1 MLKVARWT
9 VLALLAAA
17 VIALAFSVG
26 FVVNGANGGGSQPS
40 APAEAGLSS
49 NEKVDFKTLNQIL
62 DILTKEYVDPSR
74 LDDRA
79 LYEAAINGL
88 LKSLSDRGT
97 FYVDPDTYRIN
108 VLPSSGTFEGI
119 GATVSQR
126 GSDIVIVAPIR
137 GTPAEA
143 AGIRAGDVILAVDGE
158 STQGWTVDQAV
169 LKIRGPAGT
178 PVTLTIRH
186 SDETT
191 EDITIVRDEIRVETV
206 STTPP
211 GGSLKDEDGNAV
223 TDIAYVR
230 ISEFTGRTDD
240 ELRPVL
246 SDISKGGYKGLILD
260 LRGNPGGLLDATV
273 GVADM
278 FLDRGIILVEVS
290 RSGDERVYN
299 ASAGGEAVD
308 IPLVVL
314 VDQFSASGSEVLSAA
329 IEENGRGILLGQK
342 TFGKGTV
349 NIARPLS
356 DGGAL
361 FVSIARWLT
370 PDRNQIDGVGI
381 QPNIEVALSDEDVNQ
396 RRDTQ
401 LLRAIDYLRAPAAA
415 PEPTPAATPGPHRRL
430 HRSAPRCPRR
440 PSPAQSPP
448 SARPCHVRKDRRRQP
463 QGLPRL

>member
-26 FVVNGANGGGSQPS
+26 FVVNGANGGSSQSS

-119 GATVSQR
+119 GATVSQQ
-126 GSDIVIVAPIR
+126 GGEIVIVAPIK
-137 GTPAEA
+137 GTPAEE
-143 AGIRAGDVILAVDGE
+143 AGIRSGDVILAVDGE

-169 LKIRGPAGT
+169 LKIRGPTGT
-178 PVTLTIRH
+178 PVRLTIRH
-186 SDETT
+186 SDQTT
-191 EDITIVRDEIRVETV
+191 EDITIVRDEIRVESV

-211 GGSLKDEDGNAV
+211 GGTLKDKDGNPV
-223 TDIAYVR
+223 TDIAYVS
-230 ISEFTGRTDD
+230 ISEFTGRTEE
-240 ELRPVL
+240 ELSPVL
-246 SDISKGGYKGLILD
+246 RDVSDGGYKGLILD
-260 LRGNPGGLLDATV
+260 LRGNPGGLLDTVV
-273 GVADM
+273 GVSDM
-278 FLDRGIILVEVS
+278 FLDHGIILVEVS
-290 RSGDERVYN
+290 RSGDERVFN
-299 ASAGGEAVD
+299 ASRGGEAVD
-308 IPLVVL
+308 IPLAVL

-349 NIARPLS
+349 NTARPLS

-370 PDRNQIDGVGI
+370 PDRTQIDGVGI
-381 QPNIEVALSDEDVNQ
+381 QPNIEVALSDEDIAQ
-396 RRDTQ
+396 KRDTQ

-415 PEPTPAATPGPHRRL
+415 PEPTPGATPGATPVGT
-430 HRSAPRCPRR
+430 AVP
-440 PSPAQSPP
+440 
-448 SARPCHVRKDRRRQP
+448 
-463 QGLPRL
+463 

>member
-26 FVVNGANGGGSQPS
+26 FVTNETRGGGSQS
-40 APAEAGLSS
+40 AAPAEAGLSS
-49 NEKVDFKTLNQIL
+49 SEKVDFKTLNQIL
-62 DILTKEYVDPSR
+62 DILKKEYVDPER

-88 LKSLSDRGT
+88 LKSLSDTGT

-119 GATVSQR
+119 GATVSQQ
-126 GSDIVIVAPIR
+126 GGEIVIVAPIK

-143 AGIRAGDVILAVDGE
+143 AGIRSGDVILAVDGE
-158 STQGWTVDQAV
+158 STDGWTVDQAV

-186 SDETT
+186 SDQTT
-191 EDITIVRDEIRVETV
+191 EDITIVRDEIRVESV

-211 GGSLKDEDGNAV
+211 GGALEDEDGNPV

-230 ISEFTGRTDD
+230 ITEFTGRTEE

-246 SDISKGGYKGLILD
+246 RDVSEGGYKGMVLD
-260 LRGNPGGLLDATV
+260 LRGNPGGLLDTVV

-278 FLDRGIILVEVS
+278 FLDRGVILVEVS
-290 RSGDERVYN
+290 RNGDERVYN
-299 ASAGGEAVD
+299 ATSGGEAVD
-308 IPLVVL
+308 IAIVVL

-329 IEENGRGILLGQK
+329 IQENGRGILMGEK

-349 NIARPLS
+349 NTARPLS

-370 PDRNQIDGVGI
+370 PDRIQIDGVGI
-381 QPNIEVALSDEDVNQ
+381 QPDIEVTLSDEDINL

-401 LLRAIDYLRAPAAA
+401 LLRAIDYLRSLAVA
-415 PEPTPAATPGPHRRL
+415 PEPTPVGAGVP
-430 HRSAPRCPRR
+430 
-440 PSPAQSPP
+440 
-448 SARPCHVRKDRRRQP
+448 
-463 QGLPRL
+463 

>member
-9 VLALLAAA
+9 VLTLLAAA
-17 VIALAFSVG
+17 VVVLAFSVG
-26 FVVNGANGGGSQPS
+26 FVVNGTKGGGSQPA
-40 APAEAGLSS
+40 APAGAGVSS
-49 NEKVDFKTLNQIL
+49 SEKVDFKTLNQIL

-88 LKSLSDRGT
+88 LSSLSDKGT
-97 FYVDPDTYRIN
+97 FYVDPDTYRIS

-119 GATVSQR
+119 GATVSQQ
-126 GSDIVIVAPIR
+126 GGEIVIVAPIK

-143 AGIRAGDVILAVDGE
+143 AGIRSGDVILAVDGE

-186 SDETT
+186 SDQTT
-191 EDITIVRDEIRVETV
+191 EDITIVRDEIKVESV

-211 GGSLKDEDGNAV
+211 GGALKDENGNAV

-240 ELRPVL
+240 ELSPVL
-246 SDISKGGYKGLILD
+246 RDISNGGYKGLILD

-278 FLDRGIILVEVS
+278 FLDHGVILVEVS

-299 ASAGGEAVD
+299 ATSGGEAVD

-314 VDQFSASGSEVLSAA
+314 VDQFSASGAEVLSAA
-329 IEENGRGILLGQK
+329 IQQNGRGILVGEK

-370 PDRNQIDGVGI
+370 PERIQIDGVGI
-381 QPNIEVALSDEDVNQ
+381 QPNIEVALSDEDINLH
-396 RRDTQ
+396 RDTQ
-401 LLRAIDYLRAPAAA
+401 LLRAIDYLRSPSGAAEPTPVGT
-415 PEPTPAATPGPHRRL
+415 PEPTPVGTPEPTPVGTAVP
-430 HRSAPRCPRR
+430 
-440 PSPAQSPP
+440 
-448 SARPCHVRKDRRRQP
+448 
-463 QGLPRL
+463 

>member
-9 VLALLAAA
+9 VLTLLAVA

-26 FVVNGANGGGSQPS
+26 VVVNDNGGGSETA

-62 DILTKEYVDPSR
+62 DILSKEYVDPSR

-88 LKSLSDRGT
+88 LQSLSDRGT

-108 VLPSSGTFEGI
+108 VLPSSGSFEGI
-119 GATVSQR
+119 GATVSQQ
-126 GSDIVIVAPIR
+126 GADIVIVAPIR

-143 AGIRAGDVILAVDGE
+143 SGIRAGDVILAVDGE

-178 PVTLTIRH
+178 PVTLSIRH
-186 SDETT
+186 SDQTT
-191 EDITIVRDEIRVETV
+191 EEITIIRDEIRVESV
-206 STTPP
+206 STTPL
-211 GGSLKDEDGNAV
+211 GGALKDKDGNPV
-223 TDIAYVR
+223 TDLAYVR

-240 ELRPVL
+240 ELGPVL
-246 SDISKGGYKGLILD
+246 RDISNNGYKGLILD

-273 GVADM
+273 GAADM

-290 RSGDERVYN
+290 KSGDERVYN
-299 ASAGGEAVD
+299 ATAGGEAVD
-308 IPLVVL
+308 IPMVIL

-329 IEENGRGILLGQK
+329 IQENDRGILIGEK

-370 PDRNQIDGVGI
+370 PDRIQIDGVGI
-381 QPNIEVALSDEDVNQ
+381 QPNIEVTLSDEDVNL
-396 RRDTQ
+396 RRDSQ
-401 LLRAIDYLRAPAAA
+401 LLRAVDYLRSPGATPEPTAVGTPQPTPVGT
-415 PEPTPAATPGPHRRL
+415 PEPTPVGTAVP
-430 HRSAPRCPRR
+430 
-440 PSPAQSPP
+440 
-448 SARPCHVRKDRRRQP
+448 
-463 QGLPRL
+463 

>member
-9 VLALLAAA
+9 VLSLLAAA

-26 FVVNGANGGGSQPS
+26 FVVNNTNGGGSQPAGPS
-40 APAEAGLSS
+40 EAGLSS
-49 NEKVDFKTLNQIL
+49 NENVDFKTLNQIL
-62 DILTKEYVDPSR
+62 GILTKEYVDPGR

-88 LKSLSDRGT
+88 LKSLSDTGT
-97 FYVDPDTYRIN
+97 FYVDPDTYRIS

-119 GATVSQR
+119 GATVSQQ
-126 GSDIVIVAPIR
+126 GGEIVIVAPIK

-186 SDETT
+186 SDQTT
-191 EDITIVRDEIRVETV
+191 EDITIVRDEIRVESV

-211 GGSLKDEDGNAV
+211 GGALKDEDGNAV
-223 TDIAYVR
+223 TDIAYVS
-230 ISEFTGRTDD
+230 IGEFTGRTDE
-240 ELRPVL
+240 ELRLVL
-246 SDISKGGYKGLILD
+246 RDVSGGGYKGLILD
-260 LRGNPGGLLDATV
+260 LRGNPGGLLDTTV
-273 GVADM
+273 SIADM
-278 FLDRGIILVEVS
+278 FLDKGIILVEVS
-290 RSGDERVYN
+290 REGDERVYN
-299 ASAGGEAVD
+299 ATGGGEAVD
-308 IPLVVL
+308 VPLVVL

-329 IEENGRGILLGQK
+329 IQENGRGILVGQK

-349 NIARPLS
+349 NIARPLG

-370 PDRNQIDGVGI
+370 PERVQIDGVGI
-381 QPNIEVALSDEDVNQ
+381 LPNIEVALSDEDINL
-396 RRDTQ
+396 RRDSQ
-401 LLRAIDYLRAPAAA
+401 LLRAIDYLRSEAAT
-415 PEPTPAATPGPHRRL
+415 PEPTPVGAG
-430 HRSAPRCPRR
+430 AP
-440 PSPAQSPP
+440 
-448 SARPCHVRKDRRRQP
+448 
-463 QGLPRL
+463 

>member
-9 VLALLAAA
+9 VLTLLAAA
-17 VIALAFSVG
+17 VIAFAFSVG
-26 FVVNGANGGGSQPS
+26 VVVNDTNGGGSQTA

-49 NEKVDFKTLNQIL
+49 SEKVDFKTLNQIL
-62 DILTKEYVDPSR
+62 DILNKEYVDPTR

-88 LKSLSDRGT
+88 LQSLSDRGT
-97 FYVDPDTYRIN
+97 FYVDPDTYRVN

-119 GATVSQR
+119 GATVSQQ
-126 GSDIVIVAPIR
+126 GGEIVIVAPIK

-158 STQGWTVDQAV
+158 STQGWSVDQAV
-169 LKIRGPAGT
+169 IKIRGPAGT
-178 PVTLTIRH
+178 PVTLTVRH
-186 SDETT
+186 SDQTT
-191 EDITIVRDEIRVETV
+191 EDITIIRDEIKVESV

-211 GGSLKDEDGNAV
+211 GGVLNDENGNAV
-223 TDIAYVR
+223 TDLAYVR
-230 ISEFTGRTDD
+230 ISEFTGRTDE
-240 ELRPVL
+240 ELSPVL
-246 SDISKGGYKGLILD
+246 RDISNGGYKGLILD

-290 RSGDERVYN
+290 KSGDERVYN
-299 ASAGGEAVD
+299 ATGGGEAVD

-329 IEENGRGILLGQK
+329 IQENGRGILVGEK

-370 PDRNQIDGVGI
+370 PDRVQIDGVGI
-381 QPNIEVALSDEDVNQ
+381 QPNIEVTLSDEDINL
-396 RRDTQ
+396 RRDSQ
-401 LLRAIDYLRAPAAA
+401 LLRAIDYLRSPTATPEPTAAGTPQPTPVGT
-415 PEPTPAATPGPHRRL
+415 PEPTPVATAVP
-430 HRSAPRCPRR
+430 
-440 PSPAQSPP
+440 
-448 SARPCHVRKDRRRQP
+448 
-463 QGLPRL
+463 

>member
-1 MLKVARWT
+1 MLKFARWT
-9 VLALLAAA
+9 VLTLLATA

-26 FVVNGANGGGSQPS
+26 FVVNNTNGGGSQPAGPS
-40 APAEAGLSS
+40 EAGLSS
-49 NEKVDFKTLNQIL
+49 NENVDFKTLNQIL
-62 DILTKEYVDPSR
+62 GILTKEYVDPGR

-88 LKSLSDRGT
+88 LKSLSDTGT
-97 FYVDPDTYRIN
+97 FYVDPDTYRIS

-119 GATVSQR
+119 GATVSQQ
-126 GSDIVIVAPIR
+126 GGEIVIVAPIK

-186 SDETT
+186 SDQTT
-191 EDITIVRDEIRVETV
+191 EDITIVRDEIRVESV

-211 GGSLKDEDGNAV
+211 GGALKDEDGNAV
-223 TDIAYVR
+223 TDIAYVS
-230 ISEFTGRTDD
+230 IGEFTGRTDE
-240 ELRPVL
+240 ELRLVL
-246 SDISKGGYKGLILD
+246 RDVSGGGYKGLILD
-260 LRGNPGGLLDATV
+260 LRGNPGGLLETTV
-273 GVADM
+273 DIADM
-278 FLDRGIILVEVS
+278 FLDKGIILVEVS
-290 RSGDERVYN
+290 REGDERVYN
-299 ASAGGEAVD
+299 ATGGGEAVD
-308 IPLVVL
+308 VPLVVL

-329 IEENGRGILLGQK
+329 IQENGRGILVGQK

-370 PDRNQIDGVGI
+370 PERVQIDGVGI
-381 QPNIEVALSDEDVNQ
+381 LPNIEVALSDEDINL
-396 RRDTQ
+396 RRDSQ
-401 LLRAIDYLRAPAAA
+401 LLRAIDYLRSEAAT
-415 PEPTPAATPGPHRRL
+415 PEPTPVGAGVP
-430 HRSAPRCPRR
+430 
-440 PSPAQSPP
+440 
-448 SARPCHVRKDRRRQP
+448 
-463 QGLPRL
+463 

>member
-9 VLALLAAA
+9 VLSLLAAA

-26 FVVNGANGGGSQPS
+26 FVVNNTNGGGSQLAGPS
-40 APAEAGLSS
+40 EAGLSS
-49 NEKVDFKTLNQIL
+49 NEKVDFKTLNQVL
-62 DILTKEYVDPSR
+62 DILTKEYVDPGR

-88 LKSLSDRGT
+88 LKSLSDTGT

-119 GATVSQR
+119 GATVSQQ
-126 GSDIVIVAPIR
+126 GGEIVIVAPIK

-186 SDETT
+186 SDQTT
-191 EDITIVRDEIRVETV
+191 EDITIVRDEIRVESV

-211 GGSLKDEDGNAV
+211 GGALKDEDGNAV
-223 TDIAYVR
+223 TDIAYVS
-230 ISEFTGRTDD
+230 IGEFTGRTDE

-246 SDISKGGYKGLILD
+246 RDVSGGGYKGLILD
-260 LRGNPGGLLDATV
+260 LRGNPGGLLDTTV
-273 GVADM
+273 SIADM
-278 FLDRGIILVEVS
+278 FLDQGIILVEVS
-290 RSGDERVYN
+290 REGDERVYN
-299 ASAGGEAVD
+299 ATGGGEAVD
-308 IPLVVL
+308 VPLVVL

-329 IEENGRGILLGQK
+329 IQENGRGILVGQK

-349 NIARPLS
+349 NIARPLG

-370 PDRNQIDGVGI
+370 PERVQIDGVGI
-381 QPNIEVALSDEDVNQ
+381 LPNIEVALSDEDINL
-396 RRDTQ
+396 RRDSQ
-401 LLRAIDYLRAPAAA
+401 LLRAIDYLRSEAAT
-415 PEPTPAATPGPHRRL
+415 PEPTPVGAGVP
-430 HRSAPRCPRR
+430 
-440 PSPAQSPP
+440 
-448 SARPCHVRKDRRRQP
+448 
-463 QGLPRL
+463 

>member
-9 VLALLAAA
+9 VLTLLAAA
-17 VIALAFSVG
+17 IIALAFSVG
-26 FVVNGANGGGSQPS
+26 VVVNDTNGGGSQTA

-49 NEKVDFKTLNQIL
+49 SEKVDFKTLNQIL
-62 DILTKEYVDPSR
+62 DILNKEYVDPSR

-88 LKSLSDRGT
+88 LQSLSDKGT

-119 GATVSQR
+119 GATVSQQ
-126 GSDIVIVAPIR
+126 GGEIVIVAPIR

-169 LKIRGPAGT
+169 IKIRGAAGT

-186 SDETT
+186 SDQTT
-191 EDITIVRDEIRVETV
+191 EDITIIREEIKVESV

-211 GGSLKDEDGNAV
+211 GGALKDENGDAV
-223 TDIAYVR
+223 TDLAYVR
-230 ISEFTGRTDD
+230 VSEFTGRTDD
-240 ELRPVL
+240 ELSPVL
-246 SDISKGGYKGLILD
+246 RDISNGGYKGLILD

-290 RSGDERVYN
+290 KSGDERVYN
-299 ASAGGEAVD
+299 ATGGGEAVD
-308 IPLVVL
+308 IPLAVL

-329 IEENGRGILLGQK
+329 IQENGRGILVGEK

-370 PDRNQIDGVGI
+370 PQRVQIDGVGI
-381 QPNIEVALSDEDVNQ
+381 RPDIEVALSDEDINL
-396 RRDTQ
+396 RRDSQ
-401 LLRAIDYLRAPAAA
+401 LLRAIDYLRSPTATPEPTAAGTPQPTPVST
-415 PEPTPAATPGPHRRL
+415 PEPTPVATAVP
-430 HRSAPRCPRR
+430 
-440 PSPAQSPP
+440 
-448 SARPCHVRKDRRRQP
+448 
-463 QGLPRL
+463 

>member
-9 VLALLAAA
+9 VLTLLAVA

-26 FVVNGANGGGSQPS
+26 FVTNEARGGGSQPA
-40 APAEAGLSS
+40 APAEAGVSS
-49 NEKVDFKTLNQIL
+49 SEKVDFKTLNQIL
-62 DILTKEYVDPSR
+62 DILSKEYVDPER

-88 LKSLSDRGT
+88 LKSLSDTGT

-119 GATVSQR
+119 GATVSQQ
-126 GSDIVIVAPIR
+126 GGEIVIVAPIK

-143 AGIRAGDVILAVDGE
+143 AGIRSGDVILAVDGE
-158 STQGWTVDQAV
+158 STDGWTVDQAV

-186 SDETT
+186 SDQTT
-191 EDITIVRDEIRVETV
+191 EDITIVRDEIRVESV

-211 GGSLKDEDGNAV
+211 GGALEDEDGNPV

-230 ISEFTGRTDD
+230 ITEFTGRTEE

-246 SDISKGGYKGLILD
+246 RDVSEGGYKGMVLD
-260 LRGNPGGLLDATV
+260 LRGNPGGLLDTVV

-278 FLDRGIILVEVS
+278 FLDRGVILVEVS
-290 RSGDERVYN
+290 RNGDERVYN
-299 ASAGGEAVD
+299 ATSGGEAVD
-308 IPLVVL
+308 IAIVVL

-329 IEENGRGILLGQK
+329 IQENGRGILMGEK

-349 NIARPLS
+349 NTARPLS

-370 PDRNQIDGVGI
+370 PDRIQIDGVGI
-381 QPNIEVALSDEDVNQ
+381 QPDIEVTLSDEDINL

-401 LLRAIDYLRAPAAA
+401 LLRAIDYLRSLAVA
-415 PEPTPAATPGPHRRL
+415 PEPTPVGAGVP
-430 HRSAPRCPRR
+430 
-440 PSPAQSPP
+440 
-448 SARPCHVRKDRRRQP
+448 
-463 QGLPRL
+463 

>member
-9 VLALLAAA
+9 VLTLLAAA

-26 FVVNGANGGGSQPS
+26 FVINETNGGGSQP
-40 APAEAGLSS
+40 AGPAKAGLSS
-49 NEKVDFKTLNQIL
+49 NESVDFKTLNQIV
-62 DILTKEYVDPSR
+62 DILTKEYVDPGR

-88 LKSLSDRGT
+88 LRSLSDTGT

-126 GSDIVIVAPIR
+126 GGEIVIVAPIK

-143 AGIRAGDVILAVDGE
+143 AGIRSGDVILAVDSE

-169 LKIRGPAGT
+169 LKIRGPTGT

-186 SDETT
+186 SDQTT
-191 EDITIVRDEIRVETV
+191 EDITIIRDEIRVESV

-211 GGSLKDEDGNAV
+211 GGTLKDENGNAV
-223 TDIAYVR
+223 MDIAYVR
-230 ISEFTGRTDD
+230 ISEFTGRTEE

-246 SDISKGGYKGLILD
+246 GDVSEGGYKGLVLD
-260 LRGNPGGLLDATV
+260 LRGNPGGLLDTTV

-278 FLDRGIILVEVS
+278 FLDQGIILVEVS
-290 RSGDERVYN
+290 RSGEERVYN
-299 ASAGGEAVD
+299 ARGGGEAVD

-314 VDQFSASGSEVLSAA
+314 VDQFSASGAEVLSAA
-329 IEENGRGILLGQK
+329 IQENGRGILLGEK

-370 PDRNQIDGVGI
+370 PERIQIDGVGI
-381 QPNIEVALSDEDVNQ
+381 QPNIDVALSDEDINQ

-401 LLRAIDYLRAPAAA
+401 LLRAIDFLRSEAAT
-415 PEPTPAATPGPHRRL
+415 PEPTPVGAPQPTPVGTPEPTPVGT
-430 HRSAPRCPRR
+430 AVP
-440 PSPAQSPP
+440 
-448 SARPCHVRKDRRRQP
+448 
-463 QGLPRL
+463 

>member
-9 VLALLAAA
+9 VLSLLAAA

-26 FVVNGANGGGSQPS
+26 FVVNNTNGGGSQPAGPS
-40 APAEAGLSS
+40 EAGLSS
-49 NEKVDFKTLNQIL
+49 NENVDFKTLNQIL
-62 DILTKEYVDPSR
+62 GILTKEYVDPGR

-88 LKSLSDRGT
+88 LKSLSDTGT
-97 FYVDPDTYRIN
+97 FYVDPDTYRIS

-119 GATVSQR
+119 GATVSQQ
-126 GSDIVIVAPIR
+126 GGEIVIVAPIK

-186 SDETT
+186 SDQTT
-191 EDITIVRDEIRVETV
+191 EDITIVRDEIRVESV

-211 GGSLKDEDGNAV
+211 GGALKDEDGNAV
-223 TDIAYVR
+223 TDIAYVS
-230 ISEFTGRTDD
+230 IGEFTGRTDE
-240 ELRPVL
+240 ELRLVL
-246 SDISKGGYKGLILD
+246 RDVSGGGYKGLILD
-260 LRGNPGGLLDATV
+260 LRGNPGGLLETTV
-273 GVADM
+273 DIADM
-278 FLDRGIILVEVS
+278 FLDKGIILVEVS
-290 RSGDERVYN
+290 REGDERVYN
-299 ASAGGEAVD
+299 ATGGGEAVD
-308 IPLVVL
+308 VPLVVL

-329 IEENGRGILLGQK
+329 IQENGRGILVGQK

-370 PDRNQIDGVGI
+370 PERVQIDGVGI
-381 QPNIEVALSDEDVNQ
+381 LPNIEVALSDEDINL
-396 RRDTQ
+396 RRDSQ
-401 LLRAIDYLRAPAAA
+401 LLRAIDYLRS
-415 PEPTPAATPGPHRRL
+415 EAATPEPMPVGAG
-430 HRSAPRCPRR
+430 AP
-440 PSPAQSPP
+440 
-448 SARPCHVRKDRRRQP
+448 
-463 QGLPRL
+463 

>member
-9 VLALLAAA
+9 VLTLLAAA

-26 FVVNGANGGGSQPS
+26 FVANETRGGGSQPA

-49 NEKVDFKTLNQIL
+49 SEEVDFKTLNQIL
-62 DILTKEYVDPSR
+62 SILTKEYVDPDR

-88 LKSLSDRGT
+88 LKSLSDTGT

-119 GATVSQR
+119 GATVSQQ
-126 GSDIVIVAPIR
+126 GGEIVIVAPIK

-143 AGIRAGDVILAVDGE
+143 AGIRSGDVIVAVNGE
-158 STQGWTVDQAV
+158 STEGWSVDQAV

-186 SDETT
+186 SDQTT
-191 EDITIVRDEIRVETV
+191 ADITIVREEIRVESV

-211 GGSLKDEDGNAV
+211 GGTLKDKDGNAV
-223 TDIAYVR
+223 TDVAYVR
-230 ISEFTGRTDD
+230 ISEFTGRTEE

-246 SDISKGGYKGLILD
+246 GDVSEGGYQGLVLD
-260 LRGNPGGLLDATV
+260 LRGNPGGLLDTTV

-299 ASAGGEAVD
+299 ASRGGEAVD
-308 IPLVVL
+308 VPLVVL

-329 IEENGRGILLGQK
+329 IQENGRGILLGQK

-349 NIARPLS
+349 NTARPLS

-370 PDRNQIDGVGI
+370 PERIQIDGVGI
-381 QPNIEVALSDEDVNQ
+381 QPNIEVALSDEDINL

-401 LLRAIDYLRAPAAA
+401 LLRAIDYLRSPPGTGEPTPVGT
-415 PEPTPAATPGPHRRL
+415 PEPTPVRTPEPTPVGTAVP
-430 HRSAPRCPRR
+430 
-440 PSPAQSPP
+440 
-448 SARPCHVRKDRRRQP
+448 
-463 QGLPRL
+463 

>member
-1 MLKVARWT
+1 MLKAARWT
-9 VLALLAAA
+9 VLTLLAAA

-40 APAEAGLSS
+40 EPAAAGASS

-62 DILTKEYVDPSR
+62 DILTKEYVDPTR

-119 GATVSQR
+119 GATVSQQ
-126 GSDIVIVAPIR
+126 GGEIVIVAPIK
-137 GTPAEA
+137 GTPAEE
-143 AGIRAGDVILAVDGE
+143 AGIRSGDVILAVDGE

-169 LKIRGPAGT
+169 LKIRGPTGT
-178 PVTLTIRH
+178 PVRLTIRH
-186 SDETT
+186 SDQTT
-191 EDITIVRDEIRVETV
+191 EDITIVRDEIRVESV

-211 GGSLKDEDGNAV
+211 GGTLKDKDGNPV
-223 TDIAYVR
+223 TDIAYVS
-230 ISEFTGRTDD
+230 ISEFTGRTEE
-240 ELRPVL
+240 ELSPVL
-246 SDISKGGYKGLILD
+246 RDVSDGGYKGLILD
-260 LRGNPGGLLDATV
+260 LRGNPGGLLDTVV
-273 GVADM
+273 GVSDM
-278 FLDRGIILVEVS
+278 FLDHGIILVEVS
-290 RSGDERVYN
+290 RSGDERVFN
-299 ASAGGEAVD
+299 ASRGGEAVD
-308 IPLVVL
+308 IPLAVL

-349 NIARPLS
+349 NTARPLS

-370 PDRNQIDGVGI
+370 PDRTQIDGVGI
-381 QPNIEVALSDEDVNQ
+381 QPNIEVALSDEDIAQ
-396 RRDTQ
+396 KRDTQ

-415 PEPTPAATPGPHRRL
+415 PEPTPGATPGATPE
-430 HRSAPRCPRR
+430 ATPVGTAVP
-440 PSPAQSPP
+440 
-448 SARPCHVRKDRRRQP
+448 
-463 QGLPRL
+463 

>member
-9 VLALLAAA
+9 VLTLLAAA

-26 FVVNGANGGGSQPS
+26 FVVNETNGGGSQP
-40 APAEAGLSS
+40 AGPAEAGRSS
-49 NEKVDFKTLNQIL
+49 NESVDFKTLNQIV
-62 DILTKEYVDPSR
+62 DILAREYVDPDR

-88 LKSLSDRGT
+88 LKSLSDTGT

-119 GATVSQR
+119 GATVSQE
-126 GSDIVIVAPIR
+126 GGEIVIVAPIK

-143 AGIRAGDVILAVDGE
+143 AGIRAGDVILAVDGQ

-186 SDETT
+186 SDQTT
-191 EDITIVRDEIRVETV
+191 EDITIVRDEIRVESV

-211 GGSLKDEDGNAV
+211 GGTLKDEDGNAV

-230 ISEFTGRTDD
+230 ISEFTGRTEE

-246 SDISKGGYKGLILD
+246 RDVSGDGYKGLILD
-260 LRGNPGGLLDATV
+260 LRGNPGGLLETTV

-278 FLDRGIILVEVS
+278 FLDQGIILVEVS
-290 RSGDERVYN
+290 RSGEERIYN
-299 ASAGGEAVD
+299 ASRGGEAVD
-308 IPLVVL
+308 MPLVVL

-329 IEENGRGILLGQK
+329 IQENGRGILLGQK

-370 PDRNQIDGVGI
+370 PERIQIDGVGI
-381 QPNIEVALSDEDVNQ
+381 QPNIDVALSDEDINQ

-401 LLRAIDYLRAPAAA
+401 LLRAVDFLRSQAAT
-415 PEPTPAATPGPHRRL
+415 PEPTPVGAGVP
-430 HRSAPRCPRR
+430 
-440 PSPAQSPP
+440 
-448 SARPCHVRKDRRRQP
+448 
-463 QGLPRL
+463 